1 MTRTNRRSSR
11 VRAPSHGLGGALAAL
26 LLLFL
31 GGSLGCSLDVVAQ
44 GAFQTSPPDVSD
56 TVQESDL
63 AGQYLLVL
71 PTTQLEVG
79 GVQTPPWR
87 VEATIVTVS
96 VPGGADPVGETAL
109 TLREAGTSTWLAS
122 GGTVKEASDSGEVFG
137 VEYRLDLRALGD
149 GAAGAYAFDVTYLL
163 IAGGVELDS
172 ETVLL
177 TISTSETVSVAFSG
191 TVDNLSLTVLTERY
205 VSLAG
210 SIDID
215 VLAISNYRL
224 TLSCTVDLAPD
235 SPGLLV
241 INSSGIVI
249 RANPAGGVL
258 STNGGLVHQP
268 VRDNPWLFTQS
279 FSGSNAAGQPTIVR
293 VSFQIDLDAI
303 GNGTGGEVRQVVAT
317 FTLTEE

>member
-1 MTRTNRRSSR
+1 MTCTSRRSSR
-11 VRAPSHGLGGALAAL
+11 VRAPSDGFGDAVVAL

-31 GGSLGCSLDVVAQ
+31 GGSLGCSVDVAAQ
-44 GAFQTSPPDVSD
+44 GALQTSPPDVSD

-79 GVQTPPWR
+79 EVQTPPWT
-87 VEATIVTVS
+87 VTATITTVS
-96 VPGGADPVGETAL
+96 SPAPFSEPAL
-109 TLREAGTSTWLAS
+109 TLREVGTSTWLAS
-122 GGTVKEASDSGEVFG
+122 GGTVKAASNAGEAFG
-137 VEYRLDLRALGD
+137 VEYRLDLRALGN
-149 GAAGAYAFDVTYLL
+149 GTAGAYVFDVTYRL
-163 IAGGVELDS
+163 IADGAMLDS
-172 ETVLL
+172 ETVQL
-177 TISTSETVSVAFSG
+177 TISTSETVSVALSG
-191 TVDNLSLTVLTERY
+191 SVGNLSLTAALLTERY

-210 SIDID
+210 SIDVD

-241 INSSGIVI
+241 ISSSGIVVQE
-249 RANPAGGVL
+249 NPAGGVL

-279 FSGSNAAGQPTIVR
+279 FVGSNSAGQPTVVR
-293 VSFQIDLDAI
+293 VSFRIDLDAI

>member
-11 VRAPSHGLGGALAAL
+11 VRAPWHGFGGALAAL

-31 GGSLGCSLDVVAQ
+31 GCSLGCSVDVAAQ

-63 AGQYLLVL
+63 AGQYLLIL
-71 PTTQLEVG
+71 PTTRLVVG
-79 GVQTPPWR
+79 EVQTPPWR

-96 VPGGADPVGETAL
+96 RPAGADPVGEMAL
-109 TLREAGTSTWLAS
+109 ALREVGTSTWLAS

-149 GAAGAYAFDVTYLL
+149 GAAGAYAFDVTYHLVVD
-163 IAGGVELDS
+163 AVELDS

-177 TISTSETVSVAFSG
+177 TISTSETVSVALSG
-191 TVDNLSLTVLTERY
+191 TVDDLSLTALTERY
-205 VSLAG
+205 VSLTG
-210 SIDID
+210 SID
-215 VLAISNYRL
+215 VAVRAISSYRL

-241 INSSGIVI
+241 ISSSGIVVQ
-249 RANPAGGVL
+249 ANPAGGVL
-258 STNGGLVHQP
+258 STNSGLTHQP
-268 VRDNPWLFTQS
+268 VRDNPWMFTQS
-279 FSGSNAAGQPTIVR
+279 FAGSNSAGQPTVVR
-293 VSFQIDLDAI
+293 VSFQMDLDAI

>member
-11 VRAPSHGLGGALAAL
+11 VRAPRHGFGGALAAL

-31 GGSLGCSLDVVAQ
+31 GCSLGCSVDVAAQ

-63 AGQYLLVL
+63 AGQYLLVFA
-71 PTTQLEVG
+71 TTQLEVG
-79 GVQTPPWR
+79 EVQTPPWT
-87 VEATIVTVS
+87 VTATITTVS
-96 VPGGADPVGETAL
+96 SPAPFSEPAL
-109 TLREAGTSTWLAS
+109 TLREVGTGTWLAS
-122 GGTVKEASDSGEVFG
+122 GGTVKGAANAGVAFG
-137 VEYRLDLRALGD
+137 VEYRLDLRALGN
-149 GAAGAYAFDVTYLL
+149 GAAGAYAFDVTYRL
-163 IAGGVELDS
+163 IADGAVLDS

-177 TISTSETVSVAFSG
+177 TISTSETVSVALSG
-191 TVDNLSLTVLTERY
+191 TVDDLSLTVLTERY

-210 SIDID
+210 SID
-215 VLAISNYRL
+215 VAVRAISNYRL
-224 TLSCTVDLAPD
+224 TLSCTVGLAPD
-235 SPGLLV
+235 SPGLL
-241 INSSGIVI
+241 IISSSGIDVL
-249 RANPAGGVL
+249 ANPAGGVL

-279 FSGSNAAGQPTIVR
+279 FSGSNATGQPTIVR

-303 GNGTGGEVRQVVAT
+303 GNGTSGEVRQVVAT